1 MHKFTIALVFF
12 VCAGAVFSQNSPKKE
27 RPPETFAV
35 QFSQDNAFGFLPSAT
50 GSFPVSP
57 DWSFTFYGN
66 FWTNPFYGT
75 ASTGS
80 IDLWMETGI
89 GMATVRKQGR
99 WLLNPSVGLTNGKLL
114 SGGQDGVFGDGIV
127 PNLFSF
133 YKDRRWECEFY
144 AGYYKSLRGRSHS
157 SDFLLGWLMPGFFV
171 KKNVSLGL
179 HLEQFRLS
187 RVSGGDAQNL
197 YQMVGGYVKFT
208 VAERYWLRFSGGQN
222 FVKKSDGGYSK
233 DFYRMTVGM
242 LLQ

>member
-99 WLLNPSVGLTNGKLL
+99 
-114 SGGQDGVFGDGIV
+114 
-127 PNLFSF
+127 
-133 YKDRRWECEFY
+133 
-144 AGYYKSLRGRSHS
+144 
-157 SDFLLGWLMPGFFV
+157 
-171 KKNVSLGL
+171 
-179 HLEQFRLS
+179 
-187 RVSGGDAQNL
+187 
-197 YQMVGGYVKFT
+197 
-208 VAERYWLRFSGGQN
+208 
-222 FVKKSDGGYSK
+222 
-233 DFYRMTVGM
+233 
-242 LLQ
+242 